1 MNFICSFLLGMALVS
16 YRDEAVFGMLMWVTV
31 VAIFLKAV
39 MDGHSVRELNRELK
53 ILEQRHTT
61 FTRAVS
67 RVFDSV
73 PGCGLISSNLEY
85 YVNNPQEIDN
95 YEFGPVPNVLR
106 TTASVGVRADGRTPP
121 G

>member
-16 YRDEAVFGMLMWVTV
+16 YRDEAVFGMVMWVTV

-39 MDGHSVRELNRELK
+39 MDAHPVRELNRELK

-61 FTRAVS
+61 FTRAIN
-67 RVFDSV
+67 RVFESV
-73 PGCGLISSNLEY
+73 PGYGLVWSNLEY

-95 YEFGPVPNVLR
+95 YGPYLR
-106 TTASVGVRADGRTPP
+106 NESGATASVGVRADGRTPP